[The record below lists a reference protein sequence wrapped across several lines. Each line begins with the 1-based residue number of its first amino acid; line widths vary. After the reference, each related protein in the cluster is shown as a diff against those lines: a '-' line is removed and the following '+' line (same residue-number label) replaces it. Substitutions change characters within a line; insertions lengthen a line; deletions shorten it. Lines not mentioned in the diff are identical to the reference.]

1 MNFGYVIADDGESTG
16 TGGSITGSGTIGYLP
31 AFTGT
36 SSIGNSPIYTTG
48 GSVAI
53 GTATIQA
60 TAIFQ
65 IDSTSKG
72 FLPPRVTTVQ
82 KNQYV
87 FKSISNQ
94 ADWEKE
100 IDKLNNEAVDLVL
113 YKFKASIIKDAS
125 GLKSAQLYNCRE
137 IIEMDVEI
145 VE

>member
-1 MNFGYVIADDGESTG
+1 MLKLTTEIAYR
-16 TGGSITGSGTIGYLP
+16 I
-31 AFTGT
+31 FTGLKQL
-36 SSIGNSPIYTTG
+36 SICEIEDFNTNLKITKNLQLLEPIAIAYDKAINSLRNKHFVKDDRGN
-48 GSVAI
+48 
-53 GTATIQA
+53 
-60 TAIFQ
+60 F
-65 IDSTSKG
+65 
-72 FLPPRVTTVQ
+72 TVQ

-100 IDKLNNEAVDLVL
+100 IDKLNNEEVDLVL